1 MCFIESL
8 EEILNVSNFL
18 EKFEIPWRK
27 LIQFIF
33 KQYKD
38 GMKFEK
44 NEENK
49 LVDKNIVHK
58 S

>member
-8 EEILNVSNFL
+8 EEILNVSIFQ

-27 LIQFIF
+27 LVQFIF
-33 KQYKD
+33 KQYSD

-49 LVDKNIVHK
+49 LVDKY
-58 S
+58 SS